1 MSLDRRRVLLTGA
14 TGGLGRAIAGALH
27 ARDATVVAT
36 GRREGALEKL
46 RGELGDRI
54 EPLVADLSAREDL
67 AALARRAGRVD
78 VLVANA
84 ALPGSGRLD
93 SFVPEEIDRALD
105 VNLRAPMQL
114 ARALVPAMVERGE
127 GHLVFVSSLNGK
139 IPSAGTSV
147 YTATKYG
154 LRGFAASLRAELS
167 AAGVGATAVF
177 PSFVAE
183 AGMWADTRIELPRGV
198 PLPSPEEVAAAV
210 VGGIER
216 DRGEIDVAPVPLR
229 VSAALAGLAPGAVA
243 AVASR
248 LGAGEVADQA
258 AAAQRSKR

>member
-46 RGELGDRI
+46 CGELGDRI

-198 PLPSPEEVAAAV
+198 HLPSPEEVAAAV